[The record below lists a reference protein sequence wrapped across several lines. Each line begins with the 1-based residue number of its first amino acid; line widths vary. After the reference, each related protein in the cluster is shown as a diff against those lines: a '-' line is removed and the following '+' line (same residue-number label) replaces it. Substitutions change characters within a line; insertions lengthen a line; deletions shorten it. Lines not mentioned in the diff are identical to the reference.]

1 MLDLDTPT
9 AAYRAAAEAHDVDG
23 MLACMAPGVVL
34 ASPITDAFSF
44 EGREQMRVLLEDVF
58 AVMEDV
64 RYSVDAGDART
75 RLLRLS
81 GRIGGQRLDEAM
93 VVWLDDDGLIERL
106 ELYVRPLPGLTAM
119 AAALGP
125 RVAARHSRPRA
136 LVVRAMMAPLA
147 LMTRRGEGLGARLAR
162 P

>member
-1 MLDLDTPT
+1 
-9 AAYRAAAEAHDVDG
+9 
-23 MLACMAPGVVL
+23 
-34 ASPITDAFSF
+34 
-44 EGREQMRVLLEDVF
+44 
-58 AVMEDV
+58 
-64 RYSVDAGDART
+64 
-75 RLLRLS
+75 
-81 GRIGGQRLDEAM
+81 M